1 MFFCSRCGYEPE
13 FHKRYT
19 KIEPPVKSNEQNIRE
34 LLDMLEKR
42 IEEKIEACNNIL
54 DEIED
59 EHNKRESGARDRQ
72 LSENDR

>member
-1 MFFCSRCGYEPE
+1 
-13 FHKRYT
+13 
-19 KIEPPVKSNEQNIRE
+19 
-34 LLDMLEKR
+34 MLEKR